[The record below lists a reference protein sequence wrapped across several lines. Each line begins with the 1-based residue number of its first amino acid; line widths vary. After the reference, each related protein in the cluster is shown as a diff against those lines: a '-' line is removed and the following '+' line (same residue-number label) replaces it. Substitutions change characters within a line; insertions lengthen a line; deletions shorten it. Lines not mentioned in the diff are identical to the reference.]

1 MSAISPAPHS
11 ARARQRPPVSAQ
23 LLAAILALVLGAASC
38 SRAPLTAPSVKE
50 APDAVGSTSGASTE
64 TGEVV
69 ITVTPGA
76 DPYLIASD
84 YGALV
89 VDVTDGLSVLRPTG
103 GEVADVLCTRLSGD
117 PRVVTVE
124 PNAVLVPAEA
134 RQRSFAFDDGYGAMD
149 TYQQQPA
156 AEAINLYAA
165 HYAGKGD
172 DVAVAILDTGA
183 DRTHPALAG
192 QIAGGWDF
200 IGNDAD
206 FSDTHDGLDSNSD
219 GVVDGAYGHGTHI
232 AGIVSL
238 VAPRAKLLIVRVLD
252 SDGRGDVRSVAA
264 GIRWATQHGARV
276 INMSLGMLQSS
287 PAINSAIV
295 QAAGEGVLCVASAGN
310 WGAETPQEFPARMG
324 DVVAVAAV
332 DAAEQPASFTSY
344 GSFVDLCAP
353 GLAVRSAYPGG
364 LYRLWSGTSMSTA
377 FVSGTAA
384 LLLANHPS
392 WQPAAVRTRICSW
405 SNALVNASATLSSK
419 LGAGAL
425 DAGAALAP
433 DLPLGGTDRGP
444 ASNPVRR

>member
-1 MSAISPAPHS
+1 M
-11 ARARQRPPVSAQ
+11 SAQ
-23 LLAAILALVLGAASC
+23 LLAAILALALGAASC
-38 SRAPLTAPSVKE
+38 SRAPLTAPSVQE
-50 APDAVGSTSGASTE
+50 ARGPVGSATGSTTE
-64 TGEVV
+64 TDEVV
-69 ITVTPGA
+69 ITVAPGA

-89 VDVTDGLSVLRPTG
+89 VDVTNGVSVLRPTG
-103 GEVADVLCTRLSGD
+103 GEAADVLCRRISGD
-117 PRVVTVE
+117 ARVATVE
-124 PNAVLVPAEA
+124 QNAVLVPAEA
-134 RQRSFAFDDGYGAMD
+134 RQRSFAFDDGYGTAD
-149 TYQQQPA
+149 AYQQQPA

-165 HYAGKGD
+165 HYASRGS
-172 DVAVAILDTGA
+172 DVPVAILDTGA
-183 DRTHPALAG
+183 DPTHPALAG
-192 QIAGGWDF
+192 HIAGGWDF

-206 FSDTHDGLDSNSD
+206 FGDTHDGVDSNAD

-238 VAPRAKLLIVRVLD
+238 VAPQARLLIVRVLD

-295 QAAGEGVLCVASAGN
+295 QAAGEGVLLVASAGN
-310 WGAETPQEFPARMG
+310 WGAETPQEFPARSS

-332 DAAEQPASFTSY
+332 DAENQPASFTSY

-353 GLAVRSAYPGG
+353 GIAVRSAYPGG

-392 WQPAAVRTRICSW
+392 WQPAAVRARIGAW
-405 SNALVNASATLSSK
+405 SHALVNASATLSSK
-419 LGAGAL
+419 LGSGAL
-425 DAGAALAP
+425 DAGAALGP
-433 DLPLGGTDRGP
+433 DLPAGDADRTP
-444 ASNPVRR
+444 ASSPVRR